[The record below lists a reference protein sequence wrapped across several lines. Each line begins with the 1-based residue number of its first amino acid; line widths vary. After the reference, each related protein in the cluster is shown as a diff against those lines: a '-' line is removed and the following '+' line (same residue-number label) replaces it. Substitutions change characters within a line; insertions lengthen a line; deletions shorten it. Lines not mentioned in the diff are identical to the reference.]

1 MTNKTHGLAFRASN
15 GAERVARCNQKR
27 RMMGGHKMTLWLDKD
42 SMDALCVLTK
52 RYESLSRTKII
63 GHLIKLAAKAAS

>member
-1 MTNKTHGLAFRASN
+1 MTNKAHVVAFRASN

-27 RMMGGHKMTLWLDKD
+27 RMMGGHKMTLWLDKE
-42 SMDALCVLTK
+42 SVDALYKLTK

-63 GHLIKLAAKAAS
+63 GHLIKLAAKGNC